1 MQRSTKIRK
10 SENSRFQYFQKLK
23 FLKEAKH
30 MANSYKIIDEKKWER
45 ATHCMVFRNCVE
57 PSFCVTFEADIT
69 NFKRVVKAK
78 KLSFTLA
85 MVHAVCACANKIE
98 AFRYRFVDG
107 QVALFDRIDTAFTYL
122 NKETELFKVVN
133 VPMLDDLG
141 EYCERAS
148 RTAAAQKEYFTGP
161 LGNDI
166 FQCSPMPWVTF
177 THISHTI
184 SGKKDN
190 ATPLFDW
197 GKYYEKDGKT
207 FIPISVQA
215 HHSFVDGIHVGQFA
229 DALQNY
235 FDECQ

>member
-1 MQRSTKIRK
+1 MSQTLTVS
-10 SENSRFQYFQKLK
+10 
-23 FLKEAKH
+23 KEVKH

-57 PSFCVTFEADIT
+57 PAFCVTFEADIT
-69 NFKRVVKAK
+69 NFRRRVKAK

-85 MVHAVCACANKIE
+85 MVHAVCACANNIE

-107 QVALFDRIDTAFTYL
+107 QIALFDRIDTAFTYL
-122 NKETELFKVVN
+122 NKETELFKVVT
-133 VPMLDDLG
+133 VPLLDDLS

-148 RTAAAQKEYFTGP
+148 KTAAAQKEYFTGP
-161 LGNDI
+161 LGNDV

-197 GKYYEKDGKT
+197 GKYYEKDRKIV
-207 FIPISVQA
+207 IPISVQA
-215 HHSFVDGIHVGQFA
+215 HHSFVDGIHIGQFA

-235 FDECQ
+235 FDACQ